1 MKFFN
6 IEIGEDLEAR
16 VLPKEKETTL
26 SGNPGKGRPTFDPT
40 KPIPTG
46 IYY

>member
-6 IEIGEDLEAR
+6 IEICEELEAR
-16 VLPKEKETTL
+16 VLPKEEETTL
-26 SGNPGKGRPTFDPT
+26 FGNPGKGRPTFDTP

-46 IYY
+46 KYY